1 MSKSRE
7 LISCGEPSKKCALVI
22 LTLECTNLAPF
33 QPPFKTVAQK
43 LEKFKIPGFYP
54 HTGGDLH

>member
-7 LISCGEPSKKCALVI
+7 LLSCGETSRKCALVVLI
-22 LTLECTNLAPF
+22 LKCTNLTPL

-43 LEKFKIPGFYP
+43 LEKSKISGFYP
-54 HTGGDLH
+54 HTGGDPH